1 MDNRLIKMNAAF
13 KPLFKKQRYKVY
25 YGGRGG
31 GKSWGISIAL
41 LILGAQNKLRILCTR
56 EVQKSIRDSVH
67 KLLSDCV
74 SKFKLETFYRI
85 TREGIYGAN
94 GTEFLFHGL
103 KHSVQTIK
111 SLEGVD
117 ICWVEEA
124 QKIPNESWEV
134 LIPTI
139 RKTGSEIW
147 LSFNP
152 NLATDPTY
160 TRFLN
165 EPVRENQL
173 TVKVSYRDNLYFSD
187 ELKKEMEYQKEIDYN
202 DYLHIWEGHCKTSTD
217 AQIFKGKYIVETFD
231 TPDTDNVV
239 FYFGKD
245 WGFSQDPNALV
256 RCFIVD
262 KELFIDYEAGG
273 VGIELEDISKV
284 IDSVPG
290 AKENVIRADNSRP
303 ETISYVKRQGY
314 RIEPVYKWAGS
325 VEDGIAFIRSFR
337 QVHIHTRCFNTANE
351 FLLYNYKTD
360 KLTSNILTTIIDK
373 HNHYIDA
380 LRYGLQPLIKQRG
393 KMTTMPII
401 GAY

>member
-1 MDNRLIKMNAAF
+1 MDSRLIKMNVAF

-41 LILGAQNKLRILCTR
+41 LVLGAQTKLRILCTR

-67 KLLSDCV
+67 KLLSDCI

-124 QKIPNESWEV
+124 RIISNESWEV

-139 RKTGSEIW
+139 RKECSEIW
-147 LSFNP
+147 ISFNP
-152 NLATDPTY
+152 DLETDPTY
-160 TRFLN
+160 TRFLKA
-165 EPVRENQL
+165 PIRKNQI
-173 TVKVSYRDNLYFSD
+173 TAKVNYPDNLFFSD
-187 ELKKEMEYQKEIDYN
+187 ELRKEMEYQKEIDYN

-231 TPDTDNVV
+231 TPTDAV
-239 FYFGKD
+239 FYFGLD
-245 WGFSQDPNALV
+245 WGFSQDPTAV
-256 RCFIVD
+256 IRCFIVD

-273 VGIELEDISKV
+273 VKVELDYTHRL
-284 IDSVPG
+284 IDTVPQ
-290 AKENVIRADNSRP
+290 AKANVIRADNSRP
-303 ETISYVKRQGY
+303 ESISYVKRQGY

-325 VEDGIAFIRSFR
+325 IEDGIAFIRSFK
-337 QVHIHTRCFNTANE
+337 QIHIHTRCFNTANE

-360 KLTSNILTTIIDK
+360 KLTGNILTTIIDK

-380 LRYGLQPLIKQRG
+380 LRYGLQPMIKQRG
-393 KMTTMPII
+393 QMTTMPIMGI
-401 GAY
+401 Y

>member
-1 MDNRLIKMNAAF
+1 MNVAF
-13 KPLFKKQRYKVY
+13 KPLFEKQRYKVY

-41 LILGAQNKLRILCTR
+41 LILGAQTKIRILCTR
-56 EVQKSIRDSVH
+56 EVQNSIRDSVH
-67 KLLSDCV
+67 KLLSDCI
-74 SKFKLETFYRI
+74 SKFGLDSFYRI
-85 TREGIYGAN
+85 TRDGIYGLN

-124 QKIPNESWEV
+124 QCISNESWEV

-139 RKTGSEIW
+139 RKTDSEIW

-165 EPVRENQL
+165 EPIRKNQL
-173 TVKVSYRDNLYFSD
+173 TVKVSYKDNLYFSD

-202 DYLHIWEGHCKTSTD
+202 DYLHIWKGHCRTSTD
-217 AQIFKGKYIVETFD
+217 AQIFKNKYVVGDFET
-231 TPDTDNVV
+231 PTDAV
-239 FYFGKD
+239 FYFGLD
-245 WGFSQDPNALV
+245 WGFSQDPTAII

-273 VGIELEDISKV
+273 VKVELDYTHRL
-284 IDSVPG
+284 IDSVPL
-290 AKENVIRADNSRP
+290 AKDNVIRADNSRP
-303 ETISYVKRQGY
+303 ESISYVKRQGY
-314 RIEPVYKWAGS
+314 RIESVYKWAGS

-337 QVHIHTRCFNTANE
+337 MIHIHTRCTKTAEE
-351 FLLYNYKTD
+351 FLLYNYKKE
-360 KLTSNILTTIIDK
+360 KLTDNILTTIIDK

-380 LRYGLQPLIKQRG
+380 LRYALQPMIKQRG
-393 KMTTMPII
+393 QIRTMPII

>member
-1 MDNRLIKMNAAF
+1 MDSRLIKMNVAF

-41 LILGAQNKLRILCTR
+41 LVLGAQTKLRILCTR

-67 KLLSDCV
+67 KLLSDCI

-124 QKIPNESWEV
+124 RIISNESWEV

-139 RKTGSEIW
+139 RKEGSEIW
-147 LSFNP
+147 ISFNP
-152 NLATDPTY
+152 DLETDPTY
-160 TRFLN
+160 TRFLKA
-165 EPVRENQL
+165 PIRKNQI
-173 TVKVSYRDNLYFSD
+173 TAKVNYPDNLFFSD
-187 ELKKEMEYQKEIDYN
+187 ELRKEMEYQKEIDYN

-231 TPDTDNVV
+231 TPTDAV
-239 FYFGKD
+239 FYFGLD
-245 WGFSQDPNALV
+245 WGFSQDPTAV
-256 RCFIVD
+256 IRCFIVD

-273 VGIELEDISKV
+273 VKVELDYTHRL
-284 IDSVPG
+284 IDTVPQ
-290 AKENVIRADNSRP
+290 AKANVIRADNSRP
-303 ETISYVKRQGY
+303 ESISYVKRQGY

-325 VEDGIAFIRSFR
+325 IEDGIAFIRSFK
-337 QVHIHTRCFNTANE
+337 QIHIHTRCFNTANE

-360 KLTSNILTTIIDK
+360 RLTDNILTTIIDK

-380 LRYGLQPLIKQRG
+380 LRYGLQPMIKQRG
-393 KMTTMPII
+393 QMTTMPIMGI
-401 GAY
+401 Y